1 MVFASTNDNFYLV
14 FRFKTVMGWG
24 IIAKFGKIASIRSN
38 TKPGFE
44 SEIYIWILDPH

>member
-24 IIAKFGKIASIRSN
+24 IIAKFGKIKNRTRIF
-38 TKPGFE
+38 P
-44 SEIYIWILDPH
+44 